1 MRTLIRKL
9 FAPIILSVLFLF
21 APSDQFATETHEYVV
36 LFSHSGEYLN
46 SESITNAYVSL
57 VSSESPGD
65 SSAADTAG
73 PQGRVLTRLDIYE
86 IIFGTL
92 SSLIGLTL
100 ITLSLLRWKANDLSL
115 ISFGILCFLYGARTK
130 AFQFL
135 FDIPFPF
142 WSYTYWFITY
152 LIPIPAWL
160 FFKQFLGKGWKS
172 SFRRLLQVQIV
183 FSITAISVCA
193 YLGDP
198 AAASVGNNIIVI
210 IGFLIVIANLFQP
223 HLQRN
228 RELKVLRAG
237 FLILA
242 PLSLHANIAPWFAE
256 GYQSLNLE
264 WLGFIILI
272 CCLGYAVASRFFQ
285 NEKELITI
293 SHELETARQ
302 IQSFILPGESVD
314 VEGLQIA
321 ARYIPMASVAGDFYD
336 FARVDDKRLGIL
348 VADVSGHGV
357 PASLISAMVKIAFAS
372 NISQASNPAEV
383 LAGINQVLCGKL
395 EADFV
400 TAGYLFIDT
409 SENIFKY
416 AGAGHPP
423 LFVWRGADQKI
434 YEVRQKGTILGQFQD
449 AQYQNI
455 SFNLKADDRI
465 FLYTDGIVE
474 TFNSAGDIFGFSRLK
489 DLIRTHAK
497 LPADQF
503 ADTIIRHLFS
513 WSGKNSE
520 QALDDDLTL
529 IVADY
534 KHNGS

>member
-1 MRTLIRKL
+1 MQILIGKR
-9 FAPIILSVLFLF
+9 FVSVLLIALFSFFL
-21 APSDQFATETHEYVV
+21 SDQPAAENIPNGQIV
-36 LFSHSGEYLN
+36 LTS
-46 SESITNAYVSL
+46 SL
-57 VSSESPGD
+57 TPAEQLPV
-65 SSAADTAG
+65 G
-73 PQGRVLTRLDIYE
+73 PQSKDFKVLPRSDLLE
-86 IIFGTL
+86 LLFGSFL
-92 SSLIGLTL
+92 LFIGLAA
-100 ITLSLLRWKANDLSL
+100 IALSLFRWKANDLSL
-115 ISFGILCFLYGARTK
+115 ISFGVFCFFYGARSK
-130 AFQFL
+130 ALPIL
-135 FDIPFPF
+135 FDIPLPIWSYCSWYITYMLPIPF
-142 WSYTYWFITY
+142 WIF
-152 LIPIPAWL
+152 AE
-160 FFKQFLGKGWKS
+160 QFLGKGWKFS
-172 SFRRLLQVQIV
+172 IRRLLQIQII
-183 FSITAISVCA
+183 FSISAIVVGTVSHDPGTAMVANNLMAI
-193 YLGDP
+193 LGILVV
-198 AAASVGNNIIVI
+198 S
-210 IGFLIVIANLFQP
+210 ANFFQTN
-223 HLQRN
+223 LLLN
-228 RELKVLRAG
+228 RELKVILVG
-237 FLILA
+237 GLIFAVLA
-242 PLSLHANIAPWFAE
+242 LHANIAPLFTQ
-256 GYQSLNLE
+256 GYDSADFE
-264 WLGFIILI
+264 AVGFFVFIG
-272 CCLGYAVASRFFQ
+272 CLGYVVARRFFQ

-336 FARVDDKRLGIL
+336 FAKVDDKHMGLI

-357 PASLISAMVKIAFAS
+357 PASLISSMVKIAFTS

-383 LAGINQVLCGKL
+383 LGGINQVLCGKL

-434 YEVRQKGTILGQFQD
+434 YEFRQKGTILGQFQD

-489 DLIRTHAK
+489 DLIRTHAN

-503 ADTIIRHLFS
+503 ADALIEHLFN
-513 WSGKNSE
+513 WSGKRSE
-520 QALDDDLTL
+520 EALDDDLTL

-534 KHNGS
+534 KYG

>member
-9 FAPIILSVLFLF
+9 FPPVILSVLFLF
-21 APSDQFATETHEYVV
+21 APSDQYATETHEYVV
-36 LFSHSGEYLN
+36 VFSHSGEFLN

-92 SSLIGLTL
+92 LSLIGLTL

-115 ISFGILCFLYGARTK
+115 ISSGILCFLYGARTK

-142 WSYTYWFITY
+142 WSYTHWFITY

-160 FFKQFLGKGWKS
+160 FIKQFLGKGWKS
-172 SFRRLLQVQIV
+172 SIRRLLQVQIV
-183 FSITAISVCA
+183 FSITAISVSA

-198 AAASVGNNIIVI
+198 AAAMVGNNIIVV
-210 IGFLIVIANLFQP
+210 IGLLIVIANLFQP

-228 RELKVLRAG
+228 RELKILKAG

-242 PLSLHANIAPWFAE
+242 LLALHANIAPWFTK
-256 GYQSLNLE
+256 GYQSLDLE

-272 CCLGYAVASRFFQ
+272 GCFGYAVACRIFQ

-336 FARVDDKRLGIL
+336 FAKVDDKRLGIL

-357 PASLISAMVKIAFAS
+357 PASLISTMVKIAFAS

-434 YEVRQKGTILGQFQD
+434 YEFREKGTILGQFQD

-465 FLYTDGIVE
+465 FLYTDGAVE

-503 ADTIIRHLFS
+503 ADMIIRHLFS

-534 KHNGS
+534 KHDGS

>member
-21 APSDQFATETHEYVV
+21 APSDRYATETHEYMV

-46 SESITNAYVSL
+46 SESITSADVSL
-57 VSSESPGD
+57 ASSESPGD
-65 SSAADTAG
+65 SSAANTAG
-73 PQGRVLTRLDIYE
+73 PQGRVLTRWDIYE
-86 IIFGTL
+86 LLFGMFL
-92 SSLIGLTL
+92 SLIGLAA
-100 ITLSLLRWKANDLSL
+100 IALSLFRWKANDLSL
-115 ISFGILCFLYGARTK
+115 ISFGVFCFLYGARTK
-130 AFQFL
+130 AFQIL
-135 FDIPFPF
+135 FDIPLPI
-142 WSYTYWFITY
+142 WSYCSWFITY
-152 LIPIPAWL
+152 IVPIPLWIFAG
-160 FFKQFLGKGWKS
+160 QFLGKGWKS
-172 SFRRLLQVQIV
+172 SIRRLLQIQII
-183 FSITAISVCA
+183 FSITAIIVGS
-193 YLGDP
+193 YINDP
-198 AAASVGNNIIVI
+198 GAAMVGNNLMAT
-210 IGFLIVIANLFQP
+210 IGILVLIVNLFKTNLQP
-223 HLQRN
+223 N
-228 RELKVLRAG
+228 RELKVLLAG
-237 FLILA
+237 TLIFAVLA
-242 PLSLHANIAPWFAE
+242 LHANIAPLFTE
-256 GYQSLNLE
+256 GYASSDFE
-264 WLGFIILI
+264 AVGFLVFI
-272 CCLGYAVASRFFQ
+272 CCLGYAVAHRFFQ
-285 NEKELITI
+285 NEKDLITI
-293 SHELETARQ
+293 AHELETARQ
-302 IQSFILPGESVD
+302 IQSFILPGERVD

-336 FARVDDKRLGIL
+336 FAKVDDKRLGIL

-357 PASLISAMVKIAFAS
+357 PASLISSMVKIAFAS

-434 YEVRQKGTILGQFQD
+434 YEFRQKGTILGQFQD

-534 KHNGS
+534 KHG